1 MCKRASER
9 GKHNEQ
15 ERVRERESETERETD
30 KEQGRGGGYFSVVG
44 REGRGKWVWE
54 GGQAG
59 CEGSS
64 GGCRH
69 AQNVCLI
76 TKQACLRYLRVL
88 SSDHVLSCV
97 CS

>member
-1 MCKRASER
+1 MGMGSLW
-9 GKHNEQ
+9 G
-15 ERVRERESETERETD
+15 S
-30 KEQGRGGGYFSVVG
+30 
-44 REGRGKWVWE
+44 
-54 GGQAG
+54 GQAG
-59 CEGSS
+59 CEGCSEG

-76 TKQACLRYLRVL
+76 TEQACLRYLRVL